1 MKGKPI
7 QIIEGKWYVVGWGGE
22 PHIEICCSCSLA
34 HRIRY
39 RISAG
44 RLQVSYQVLAGL
56 TKGLRRKEGIK
67 VSRDPKSKRR

>member
-7 QIIEGKWYVVGWGGE
+7 QIVEGKWYAVGWGGE

-39 RISAG
+39 KIGAG
-44 RLQVSYQVLAGL
+44 RLQVSYEVLRGL
-56 TKGLRRKEGIK
+56 TKALRRKEGIRVTK
-67 VSRDPKSKRR
+67 TG